1 MGLSNGP
8 HITISEDKSDNSKEC
23 IVHDYWYFNYGSKFQ
38 KSVCNGCHDL
48 LMLSL
53 NISNVTSLTV
63 KGIDHCCIQKSVC
76 NSCHDLLMVSLN
88 TNNITN
94 ITVKDID
101 YRCIISAI
109 SNFNGIHPF
118 ARKLCAG

>member
-1 MGLSNGP
+1 
-8 HITISEDKSDNSKEC
+8 
-23 IVHDYWYFNYGSKFQ
+23 
-38 KSVCNGCHDL
+38 
-48 LMLSL
+48 MLSL
-53 NISNVTSLTV
+53 NISNVTNLTV

-88 TNNITN
+88 TNNTTN

-109 SNFNGIHPF
+109 SNSNGIHPF
-118 ARKLCAG
+118 ARKLRAG